1 MSASE
6 VERIERDLGVTL
18 GVWGLGSTIV
28 GLALY
33 RRGATPAMRAFG
45 GQTAGWGAI
54 DAAISAIA
62 HFRSRRADQPDDNTR
77 RRRLRRTLAI
87 NTALDVGYVA
97 AGVALLRRSESLA
110 ASKRLRGRRGAS
122 ELRGDGAAVVIQ
134 GGFLFLLDGI
144 NLARL

>member
-1 MSASE
+1 MSVE
-6 VERIERDLGVTL
+6 VARVEQDLGISL
-18 GVWGLGSTIV
+18 GIWGLGSTLV
-28 GLALY
+28 GLAIY
-33 RRGATPAMRAFG
+33 RRGATPATRAFG

-62 HFRSRRADQPDDNTR
+62 HFRSRRADQPDDATR

-97 AGVALLRRSESLA
+97 AGVALLRRSESIA
-110 ASKRLRGRRGAS
+110 NSRRLRGRRSAS

-144 NLARL
+144 SLARL

>member
-1 MSASE
+1 MSVE
-6 VERIERDLGVTL
+6 VARVEQDLGISL

-28 GLALY
+28 G
-33 RRGATPAMRAFG
+33 
-45 GQTAGWGAI
+45 
-54 DAAISAIA
+54 
-62 HFRSRRADQPDDNTR
+62 RRADQPDDATR

-97 AGVALLRRSESLA
+97 AGVALLRQSESIA
-110 ASKRLRGRRGAS
+110 TSRRLRGRRSAS

-144 NLARL
+144 SLARL